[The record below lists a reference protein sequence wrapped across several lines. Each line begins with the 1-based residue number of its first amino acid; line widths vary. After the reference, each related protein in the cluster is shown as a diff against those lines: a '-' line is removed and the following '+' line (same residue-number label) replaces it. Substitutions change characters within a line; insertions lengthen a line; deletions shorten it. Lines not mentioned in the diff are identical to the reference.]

1 LNEILIA
8 LKACLGPDAKPR
20 EGQLEAIDSIVNKRE
35 RVLVVQKTGWGKSIV
50 YFVAT
55 KLLRELGSGP
65 TLVVSPLI
73 ALMRN
78 QEIYGKRLG
87 VEVRQITSEN
97 LDDHEKIFEEL
108 VKNKIDLLL
117 ISPERLSNESF
128 LEAAEI
134 IFQEAGLLVI
144 DEAHCISDWG
154 HDFRPD
160 YRRLSNV
167 VKQLPPRVPVLATT
181 ATANNRVIDDI
192 REQLGDD
199 VELKRGTLERD
210 SLSLNVNTDVQTYAQ
225 KLALV
230 YQAVN
235 ESKGTGVVYSLT
247 VQDTEIITTWLMS
260 QGIDAKSYSGQSE
273 KETRIAIEDA
283 LIKNKVKVVVAT
295 SALGMGFDKPDLS
308 FVIHFHTPPSPAAYY
323 QQVGRAG
330 RNLKDSLGLLMFSES
345 DTDIWDYFDRSSI
358 FETHE
363 INSVLGFLKE
373 NSKKG
378 SLRIGEIEKNVNIAR
393 SRLDKLIKKLEVEG
407 HLFKENN
414 AYSLT
419 PKKWV
424 ERFHDIDEIVY
435 RKKIEHTQMMEYL
448 NTKSCRMKVLRGF
461 LDDKTTVNCNK
472 CDNCLGFSKF
482 EIDPKIV
489 EKANAFLFK
498 KSFPITPRLKW
509 FEYNTLKSIPTN
521 LLVEKG
527 LSRSLMSSNLGR
539 ALRNAK
545 NNGDEFPEHFLIT
558 MCELLRKFPGEIKP
572 KYIAYIPSLKTNRNQ
587 VKHFVYKLGKELG
600 LTVLDN
606 VVKTQQNDLQK
617 LQKNSWYQSKNVEN
631 AFKIVGDVPHEPIY
645 LFDDI
650 VDSRWTM
657 THVGALLRKHG
668 ATKVFPISLVVSRS
682 E

>member
-1 LNEILIA
+1 LNEILNA
-8 LKACLGPDAKPR
+8 LKACLGPNALPR

-97 LDDHEKIFEEL
+97 LDDHEKIFGEL
-108 VKNKIDLLL
+108 VKNEIDLLL

-134 IFQEAGLLVI
+134 IFQEAGLLVV

-210 SLSLNVNTDVQTYAQ
+210 SLSLNVNTEVQTYAQ

-378 SLRIGEIEKNVNIAR
+378 SLRIGEIEKNVNMAR

-448 NTKSCRMKVLRGF
+448 NTKSCLMKVLRGF

-472 CDNCLGFSKF
+472 CDNCLG
-482 EIDPKIV
+482 
-489 EKANAFLFK
+489 
-498 KSFPITPRLKW
+498 
-509 FEYNTLKSIPTN
+509 
-521 LLVEKG
+521 
-527 LSRSLMSSNLGR
+527 
-539 ALRNAK
+539 
-545 NNGDEFPEHFLIT
+545 
-558 MCELLRKFPGEIKP
+558 
-572 KYIAYIPSLKTNRNQ
+572 
-587 VKHFVYKLGKELG
+587 
-600 LTVLDN
+600 
-606 VVKTQQNDLQK
+606 
-617 LQKNSWYQSKNVEN
+617 
-631 AFKIVGDVPHEPIY
+631 
-645 LFDDI
+645 
-650 VDSRWTM
+650 
-657 THVGALLRKHG
+657 
-668 ATKVFPISLVVSRS
+668 IS
-682 E
+682 

>member
-1 LNEILIA
+1 LNEILKA

-20 EGQLEAIDSIVNKRE
+20 QGQLEAIDSIVNKRE

-97 LDDHEKIFEEL
+97 FDDHEEIFNEL
-108 VKNKIDLLL
+108 LNNEIDLLL

-160 YRRLSNV
+160 YRRLANV

-199 VELKRGTLERD
+199 IELKRGTLERD
-210 SLSLNVNTDVQTYAQ
+210 SLSLNVYTEIQTYAQ

-230 YQAVN
+230 YQAIKD
-235 ESKGTGVVYSLT
+235 SKGTGIVYSLT
-247 VQDTEIITTWLMS
+247 VQDTEIIATWLIS
-260 QGIDAKSYSGQSE
+260 QGIDAKAYSGQSE

-283 LIKNKVKVVVAT
+283 LLKNKVKVVVAT

-345 DTDIWDYFDRSSI
+345 DTDIWDYFDRGSI
-358 FETHE
+358 FETSE
-363 INSVLGFLKE
+363 INSVLEFLKE
-373 NSKKG
+373 NASKG
-378 SLRIGEIEKNVNIAR
+378 SLRIGEVEKNVNIAK
-393 SRLDKLIKKLEVEG
+393 SRLDKLVKKLEVEG

-424 ERFHDIDEIVY
+424 ERFQDIDEIVS
-435 RKKIEHTQMMEYL
+435 RKKIEHTHMMEYL

-461 LDDKTTVNCNK
+461 LDDKTTINCNK
-472 CDNCLGFSKF
+472 CDNCLDISKF
-482 EIDPKIV
+482 DIDSKIV

-498 KSFPITPRLKW
+498 KSFPINPRLKW
-509 FEYNTLKSIPTN
+509 FENNISRSIPRN
-521 LLVEKG
+521 LLLEKG

-539 ALRNAK
+539 ALRSAK
-545 NNGDEFPEHFLIT
+545 NSNEEFPEHFLLT
-558 MCELLRKFPGEIKP
+558 MCELLKKFPVHDKP

-617 LQKNSWYQSKNVEN
+617 LQKNSWHQSKNVEN

-668 ATKVFPISLVVSRS
+668 ATKVFPIALVVSRS

>member
-1 LNEILIA
+1 MNEVLKA

-97 LDDHEKIFEEL
+97 LDDHDKIFEEL

-128 LEAAEI
+128 LVAAEI

-247 VQDTEIITTWLMS
+247 VQDTEIIATWLLS

-283 LIKNKVKVVVAT
+283 LIKRK
-295 SALGMGFDKPDLS
+295 
-308 FVIHFHTPPSPAAYY
+308 
-323 QQVGRAG
+323 
-330 RNLKDSLGLLMFSES
+330 LKKLGL
-345 DTDIWDYFDRSSI
+345 
-358 FETHE
+358 
-363 INSVLGFLKE
+363 
-373 NSKKG
+373 
-378 SLRIGEIEKNVNIAR
+378 
-393 SRLDKLIKKLEVEG
+393 
-407 HLFKENN
+407 
-414 AYSLT
+414 
-419 PKKWV
+419 
-424 ERFHDIDEIVY
+424 
-435 RKKIEHTQMMEYL
+435 
-448 NTKSCRMKVLRGF
+448 
-461 LDDKTTVNCNK
+461 
-472 CDNCLGFSKF
+472 
-482 EIDPKIV
+482 
-489 EKANAFLFK
+489 
-498 KSFPITPRLKW
+498 
-509 FEYNTLKSIPTN
+509 
-521 LLVEKG
+521 
-527 LSRSLMSSNLGR
+527 
-539 ALRNAK
+539 
-545 NNGDEFPEHFLIT
+545 
-558 MCELLRKFPGEIKP
+558 
-572 KYIAYIPSLKTNRNQ
+572 
-587 VKHFVYKLGKELG
+587 
-600 LTVLDN
+600 
-606 VVKTQQNDLQK
+606 
-617 LQKNSWYQSKNVEN
+617 
-631 AFKIVGDVPHEPIY
+631 
-645 LFDDI
+645 
-650 VDSRWTM
+650 
-657 THVGALLRKHG
+657 
-668 ATKVFPISLVVSRS
+668 
-682 E
+682 

>member
-1 LNEILIA
+1 MNEILIA
-8 LKACLGPDAKPR
+8 LKACLGPDVKPR

-97 LDDHEKIFEEL
+97 LDDHDKIFEEL

-167 VKQLPPRVPVLATT
+167 VQQLPPRVPVLATT

-247 VQDTEIITTWLMS
+247 VQDTEIIATWLLS

-273 KETRIAIEDA
+273 KETRITIEDA

-407 HLFKENN
+407 HLF
-414 AYSLT
+414 
-419 PKKWV
+419 
-424 ERFHDIDEIVY
+424 
-435 RKKIEHTQMMEYL
+435 
-448 NTKSCRMKVLRGF
+448 
-461 LDDKTTVNCNK
+461 
-472 CDNCLGFSKF
+472 
-482 EIDPKIV
+482 
-489 EKANAFLFK
+489 
-498 KSFPITPRLKW
+498 
-509 FEYNTLKSIPTN
+509 
-521 LLVEKG
+521 
-527 LSRSLMSSNLGR
+527 
-539 ALRNAK
+539 
-545 NNGDEFPEHFLIT
+545 
-558 MCELLRKFPGEIKP
+558 
-572 KYIAYIPSLKTNRNQ
+572 
-587 VKHFVYKLGKELG
+587 
-600 LTVLDN
+600 
-606 VVKTQQNDLQK
+606 
-617 LQKNSWYQSKNVEN
+617 
-631 AFKIVGDVPHEPIY
+631 
-645 LFDDI
+645 
-650 VDSRWTM
+650 
-657 THVGALLRKHG
+657 
-668 ATKVFPISLVVSRS
+668 
-682 E
+682 

>member
-1 LNEILIA
+1 MNEILKA

-20 EGQLEAIDSIVNKRE
+20 QGQLEAIDSIVNKRE

-97 LDDHEKIFEEL
+97 FDNHEEIFNEL
-108 VKNKIDLLL
+108 LNNEIDLLL

-160 YRRLSNV
+160 YRRLANV

-181 ATANNRVIDDI
+181 ATANNRVIEDI
-192 REQLGDD
+192 REQLGDEI
-199 VELKRGTLERD
+199 ELKRGTLERD
-210 SLSLNVNTDVQTYAQ
+210 SLSLNVYTNIQTFAQ

-230 YQAVN
+230 YQVIKD
-235 ESKGTGVVYSLT
+235 SKGTGIVYSLT
-247 VQDTEIITTWLMS
+247 VQDTEIIATWLIS
-260 QGIDAKSYSGQSE
+260 QGIDAKAYSGQSE

-283 LIKNKVKVVVAT
+283 LLKNKVKVVVAT

-345 DTDIWDYFDRSSI
+345 DTDIWDYFDKSSI
-358 FETHE
+358 FETGE
-363 INSVLGFLKE
+363 INSVLEFLKE
-373 NSKKG
+373 NASKG
-378 SLRIGEIEKNVNIAR
+378 SLRIGEVEKNVNIAR
-393 SRLDKLIKKLEVEG
+393 SRLDKLVKKLEVEG

-424 ERFHDIDEIVY
+424 ERFQDIDEIVS
-435 RKKIEHTQMMEYL
+435 RKKIEHTHMMEYL
-448 NTKSCRMKVLRGF
+448 NTKSCRMKILRGF
-461 LDDKTTVNCNK
+461 LDDKTTINCNK
-472 CDNCLGFSKF
+472 CDNCLGVSKF
-482 EIDPKIV
+482 DIDSKIV
-489 EKANAFLFK
+489 ERANAFLFK
-498 KSFPITPRLKW
+498 KSFPINPRLKW
-509 FEYNTLKSIPTN
+509 YENNISRSIPRN
-521 LLVEKG
+521 LLLEKG

-539 ALRNAK
+539 ALRSAK
-545 NNGDEFPEHFLIT
+545 NSNEEFPEHFLLT
-558 MCELLRKFPGEIKP
+558 MFELLKKFPVQDKP
-572 KYIAYIPSLKTNRNQ
+572 KYIAYIPSLNENRSQ
-587 VKHFVYKLGKELG
+587 VKHFVYKLGKEIG
-600 LTVLDN
+600 LSVIDN
-606 VVKTQQNDLQK
+606 IVKTQKNDLQK

-631 AFKIVGDVPHEPIY
+631 AFKIVGEIPHEPIY

-668 ATKVFPISLVVSRS
+668 ATKVFPIALVVSRS

>member
-1 LNEILIA
+1 MNEILQA
-8 LKACLGPDAKPR
+8 LKTCLGPDAQPR
-20 EGQLEAIDSIVNKRE
+20 DGQLEAIDSIVNKRQ

-55 KLLRELGSGP
+55 KLLRQLGSGP

-97 LDDHEKIFEEL
+97 LDDHDEIFEEL
-108 VKNKIDLLL
+108 VNNEIDLLL

-128 LEAAEI
+128 LEIAEV

-160 YRRLSNV
+160 YRRLSNI

-192 REQLGDD
+192 KEQLGNEI
-199 VELKRGTLERD
+199 ELKRGTLERD
-210 SLSLNVNTDVQTYAQ
+210 SLSLNVYKDSLTYAQ
-225 KLALV
+225 KLSLT
-230 YQAVN
+230 YQAIK
-235 ESKGTGVVYSLT
+235 ESVGTGIVYTLT
-247 VQDTEIITTWLMS
+247 VRDTEIIASWLKS
-260 QGIDAKSYSGQSE
+260 QGVDAKAYSGQSD
-273 KETRIAIEDA
+273 KDLRIEIEEA
-283 LIKNKVKVVVAT
+283 LLKNKLKVVVAT
-295 SALGMGFDKPDLS
+295 SALGMGFDKPDLA

-330 RNLKDSLGLLMFSES
+330 RNLENSLGLLMFNKNDVE
-345 DTDIWDYFDRSSI
+345 IWDYFDRNSI
-358 FETHE
+358 FESGE
-363 INSVLGFLKE
+363 ISSVLGFLKD
-373 NSKKG
+373 NSSKG
-378 SLRIGEIEKNVNIAR
+378 SLKIGEIEKNVNISR

-424 ERFHDIDEIVY
+424 ERFNDIDEIVA
-435 RKKIEHTQMMEYL
+435 RKQIEHTQMMQYL
-448 NTKSCRMKVLRGF
+448 NTTSCRMKILRGF
-461 LDDKTTVNCNK
+461 LDDKTSINCNK
-472 CDNCLGFSKF
+472 CDNCLGNIPI
-482 EIDPKIV
+482 EIDSKIV

-498 KSFPITPRLKW
+498 QSFGISPRLKW
-509 FEYNTLKSIPTN
+509 YENNILKNIPSDLIVEPGLARSIMN
-521 LLVEKG
+521 
-527 LSRSLMSSNLGR
+527 SNLGR
-539 ALRNAK
+539 ALVKAK
-545 NNGDEFPEHFLIT
+545 NDSQDFPENFLVS
-558 MCELLRKFPGEIKP
+558 MSELLRQFPSEDRP
-572 KYIAYIPSLKTNRNQ
+572 KYIAYIPSLDISRNQ
-587 VKHFVYKLGKELG
+587 VKNFVYKLAQVLN
-600 LTVLDN
+600 LTVLEN
-606 VVKTQQNDLQK
+606 VKKIQKNSLQK
-617 LQKNSWYQSKNVEN
+617 LQNNSWHQSKNVEN
-631 AFKIVGDVPHEPIY
+631 AFKVQGDVPGEPIY

-650 VDSRWTM
+650 VDSKWTM
-657 THVGALLRKHG
+657 THVGALLKRHG
-668 ATKVFPISLVVSRS
+668 ATKVFPIALVVSRS

>member
-1 LNEILIA
+1 MNEILKA

-20 EGQLEAIDSIVNKRE
+20 QGQLEAIDSIVNKRE

-97 LDDHEKIFEEL
+97 FDNHEEIFNEL
-108 VKNKIDLLL
+108 LNNEIDLLL

-160 YRRLSNV
+160 YRRLANV

-181 ATANNRVIDDI
+181 ATANNRVIEDI
-192 REQLGDD
+192 REQLGDEI
-199 VELKRGTLERD
+199 ELKRGTLERD
-210 SLSLNVNTDVQTYAQ
+210 SLSLNVYTNIQTFAQ

-230 YQAVN
+230 YQVIKD
-235 ESKGTGVVYSLT
+235 SKGTGIVYSLT
-247 VQDTEIITTWLMS
+247 VQDTEIIATWLIS
-260 QGIDAKSYSGQSE
+260 QGIDAKAYSGQSE

-283 LIKNKVKVVVAT
+283 LLKNKVKVVVAT

-358 FETHE
+358 FETGE
-363 INSVLGFLKE
+363 INSVLEFLKE
-373 NSKKG
+373 NASKG
-378 SLRIGEIEKNVNIAR
+378 SLRIGEVEKNVNIAR
-393 SRLDKLIKKLEVEG
+393 SRLDKLVKKLEVEG

-424 ERFHDIDEIVY
+424 ERFQDIDEIVS
-435 RKKIEHTQMMEYL
+435 RKKIEHTHMMEYL
-448 NTKSCRMKVLRGF
+448 NTKSCRMKILRGF
-461 LDDKTTVNCNK
+461 LDDKTTINCNK
-472 CDNCLGFSKF
+472 CDNCLGVSKF
-482 EIDPKIV
+482 DIDSKIV
-489 EKANAFLFK
+489 ERANAFLFK
-498 KSFPITPRLKW
+498 KSFPINPRLKW
-509 FEYNTLKSIPTN
+509 YENNISRSIPRN
-521 LLVEKG
+521 LLLEKG

-539 ALRNAK
+539 ALRSAK
-545 NNGDEFPEHFLIT
+545 NSNEEFPEHFLLT
-558 MCELLRKFPGEIKP
+558 MFELLKKFPVQDKP
-572 KYIAYIPSLKTNRNQ
+572 KYIAYIPSLNENRSQ
-587 VKHFVYKLGKELG
+587 VKHFVYKLGKEIG
-600 LTVLDN
+600 LSVIDN
-606 VVKTQQNDLQK
+606 IVKTQKNDLQK

-631 AFKIVGDVPHEPIY
+631 AFKIVGEIPHEPIY

-668 ATKVFPISLVVSRS
+668 ATKVFPIALVVSRS